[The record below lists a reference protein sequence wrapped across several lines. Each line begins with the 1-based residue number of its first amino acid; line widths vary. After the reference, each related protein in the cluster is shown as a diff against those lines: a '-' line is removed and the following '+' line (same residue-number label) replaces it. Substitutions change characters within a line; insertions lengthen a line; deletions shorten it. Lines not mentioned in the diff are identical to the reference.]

1 MNWFIHETAVVSS
14 FTQHIIF
21 MLKVAV
27 VLITAIEH
35 YALVL
40 SVHIPC
46 DYWDKKR
53 TGGGGDICHR
63 ANQCP
68 PTPLTSWPLTLP
80 DMKTL
85 FTRSPPIFPI
95 FLELYFLLL
104 MRPQPYWGFPVVLF
118 LKNWHMDYHPPAY
131 SLTIFLIFRYQFFNL
146 DPSPKTLKTQHSSPN
161 CYPIARLLCPYKA

>member
-95 FLELYFLLL
+95 FLELYILFAFNETPAILRFSSSSFPNKLTHGL
-104 MRPQPYWGFPVVLF
+104 SPTRLFSDHFPHISISIFQFRPLS
-118 LKNWHMDYHPPAY
+118 KN
-131 SLTIFLIFRYQFFNL
+131 S
-146 DPSPKTLKTQHSSPN
+146 
-161 CYPIARLLCPYKA
+161 